1 MERKVKMDQTTFT
14 YSPNWYYNMILTEIM
29 RGALI
34 ELERRGLI

>member
-1 MERKVKMDQTTFT
+1 MERKVKMDQTTT

-34 ELERRGLI
+34 ELERRGVI